1 MWLSPL
7 IHSMFYETE
16 VREAEWTV
24 VMGWKNLWVRE
35 TKAAGRNICSPTS
48 LLGLTKTPSLLCVA
62 GESELTV
69 APKNPWC
76 DGPTIVLEE
85 AGHYYTISE
94 VVLIKQAGN
103 NYY

>member
-1 MWLSPL
+1 MDSGEG
-7 IHSMFYETE
+7 MEN
-16 VREAEWTV
+16 V
-24 VMGWKNLWVRE
+24 WVRE
-35 TKAAGRNICSPTS
+35 TKAEGRNICSPTS
-48 LLGLTKTPSLLCVA
+48 LLGVTKTPSLLCVT

-69 APKNPWC
+69 APKNLWC

-85 AGHYYTISE
+85 ADHYYTISG